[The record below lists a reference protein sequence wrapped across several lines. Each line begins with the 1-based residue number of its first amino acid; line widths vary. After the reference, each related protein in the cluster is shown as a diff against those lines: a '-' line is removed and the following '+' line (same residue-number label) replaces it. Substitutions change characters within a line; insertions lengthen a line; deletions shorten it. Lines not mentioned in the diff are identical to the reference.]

1 MAHKPYEDVEIE
13 GHLIDSLMMP
23 QIMDNIMDLDGEF
36 EMLSFVVGRK
46 KTDPSHAVM
55 RIFGR
60 DAAHLDALLTAITE
74 HGVVAVKPQDAALEA
89 ADLDGVFPQEFYS
102 TTNLE
107 TFVRVGGE
115 WVRVLHPEMDC
126 GIRVHVEAGTA
137 ETVAMGDVKAGELY
151 VTGHKGI
158 RVLPLER
165 TRESQPFEFMASAV
179 SSEKPK
185 AQIVREV
192 AKLLRHVKEEGKL
205 TIAVVGPAVVHTG
218 AAPSLARLIEAGY
231 VGAVFGGNAV
241 ATHDI
246 EANLF
251 GTSLGI
257 DLKEGTPVP
266 GGHEHHLRA
275 INTIRR
281 CGSIAAA
288 VEQGVLDRRPHAHSR
303 QDRDAVRARRQHPR
317 RRPAARGD
325 HRRDAGAE
333 DDARVRAAR
342 RRLPDAEHH
351 AAQHRRRQHAAGCRP
366 HRLRRHQPRGR
377 DQARRP
383 RQLPGHRHRHRR
395 RPVHRAA
402 RERAHRR
409 RLLTPEG
416 ALPIPDDPSYDPG
429 NSPTYSTRLPS
440 ETAPPDMVDD
450 PTLVW
455 AQRCAGLG
463 ALFAGLTGVFLTL
476 AVVGFS
482 REDRWGRATVRG
494 LPVNAWPF
502 LGGALMLGVTLAV
515 AVAIFVFAY
524 RLTESPRA
532 GRGVFVGAAVL
543 FVAACAGP
551 GVRP

>member
-74 HGVVAVKPQDAALEA
+74 HGVVAVKPQDVALEA

-115 WVRVLHPEMDC
+115 WIRVLHPEMDC
-126 GIRVHVEAGTA
+126 GVRIDVEAGTA
-137 ETVAMGDVKAGELY
+137 ETVAMGDVKAGDLY

-288 VEQGVLDRRPHAHSR
+288 VEQGVLTGGLMHTLVKTGTPFVLAGSIRDDGPLPEVITDVMQAQKTMREYAQRAGACLMLSTMLHSIAVGNMLPA
-303 QDRDAVRARRQHPR
+303 AVRT
-317 RRPAARGD
+317 
-325 HRRDAGAE
+325 
-333 DDARVRAAR
+333 V
-342 RRLPDAEHH
+342 
-351 AAQHRRRQHAAGCRP
+351 
-366 HRLRRHQPRGR
+366 
-377 DQARRP
+377 
-383 RQLPGHRHRHRR
+383 
-395 RPVHRAA
+395 
-402 RERAHRR
+402 
-409 RLLTPEG
+409 
-416 ALPIPDDPSYDPG
+416 
-429 NSPTYSTRLPS
+429 
-440 ETAPPDMVDD
+440 
-450 PTLVW
+450 
-455 AQRCAGLG
+455 CADINP
-463 ALFAGLTGVFLTL
+463 
-476 AVVGFS
+476 AVVTKLA
-482 REDRWGRATVRG
+482 DRGSFQAIGIVTDVGLFIEQLADELDGGR
-494 LPVNAWPF
+494 
-502 LGGALMLGVTLAV
+502 
-515 AVAIFVFAY
+515 
-524 RLTESPRA
+524 
-532 GRGVFVGAAVL
+532 
-543 FVAACAGP
+543 
-551 GVRP
+551 